1 MELERE
7 EREFLRKL
15 IMVHR
20 EYYGILVGHGGC
32 SAANRDRYRF
42 IEGLSGKLTDESD
55 EHEKVH
61 A

>member
-7 EREFLRKL
+7 EREFLRRL
-15 IMVHR
+15 IVLHR
-20 EYYGILVGHGGC
+20 EYYGTLVGHGGC

-42 IEGLSGKLTDESD
+42 IEALWGKLTDESD
-55 EHEKVH
+55 EQEKVH